1 MEEPREA
8 DAAPVLNGVRVLVVE
23 DDFIILMELEAV
35 LLDAGAEIA
44 ALCRTVNEALV
55 AADRNEVAVA
65 LLDVR
70 LGSETVTP
78 LARHLT
84 EHGTPFVFYTG
95 QVDVDP
101 LLTEWPGSK
110 VVAKP
115 APPSAIVGALADQ
128 LQR

>member
-1 MEEPREA
+1 MEELEKA

-23 DDFIILMELEAV
+23 DDFIISMELEAV

-44 ALCRTVNEALV
+44 GLCRNVQEALAV
-55 AADRNEVAVA
+55 ADRNDVAVA

-78 LARHLT
+78 VARRLA
-84 EHGTPFVFYTG
+84 EHRIPFVFYTG

-101 LLTEWPGSK
+101 LLAEWPGCAI
-110 VVAKP
+110 VAKP
-115 APPSAIVGALADQ
+115 ASPSAIVGALAGQ
-128 LQR
+128 LQH